1 MESYKSHISPI
12 TALQIKT
19 LIFSIPFLM
28 GLGVD
33 LYVPSLPAIS
43 HSFNTQQSTVQLSIA
58 TYMFGYGIGQFFLGI
73 ISDSLGRRLI
83 LKYCS
88 IIFLLS
94 SLFCIALVPSIYWLN
109 LWRFIQ
115 GLSIAGLAVVARAMI
130 VDVFSGS
137 DLFKFTNYFG
147 LSWSLGPIIGPNIG
161 GYLQHYFDW
170 KANFVFFAI
179 YGVFL
184 ALISFINLPE
194 TNKKLKPL
202 NKSFNVYNIK
212 KVTLDIPFLI
222 YCFIGGIGY
231 GVIVLFNVVGP
242 FLLQQKYLMTPIEYG
257 HYALALGF
265 AYFSGSL
272 TNKKLVNK
280 IKSISV
286 LNIGLIFCSALSVLF
301 FILTTYIAS
310 SYYLIILGLFFIFFF
325 IGFIVPNTLANS
337 MKLFPSR
344 AGTASSVFGTLT
356 GVIVSVVSSFG
367 SLTVSLAPNSLF
379 LNYIFYFIV
388 SFCLCLLIQ
397 FNVFTTSGDNDE

>member
-1 MESYKSHISPI
+1 MDSYKSQISPI
-12 TALQIKT
+12 TAFQIKT
-19 LIFSIPFLM
+19 LIFTIPFLM
-28 GLGVD
+28 GLGID

-43 HSFNTQQSTVQLSIA
+43 RSFNTQEATVQLSIA
-58 TYMFGYGIGQFFLGI
+58 TYMFGYGIGQFILGI

-88 IIFLLS
+88 IIFVLS
-94 SLFCIALVPSIYWLN
+94 SLFCIALVPTIYWLN
-109 LWRFIQ
+109 FWRFIQ

-161 GYLQHYFDW
+161 GYLQNYFNW
-170 KANFVFFAI
+170 QANFIFFAI
-179 YGVFL
+179 YGMFIVF
-184 ALISFINLPE
+184 ISFINLPE
-194 TNKKLKPL
+194 TNKNLKPL
-202 NKSFNVYNIK
+202 YQSFNVYNIK
-212 KVTLDIPFLI
+212 KVALDIPFLI

-242 FLLQQKYLMTPIEYG
+242 FLLQDKYFITPIQYG
-257 HYALALGF
+257 HYALTLGV
-265 AYFSGSL
+265 AYFIGSL

-280 IKSISV
+280 IKSTNV
-286 LNIGLIFCSALSVLF
+286 LNIGIVSCSLLSILF
-301 FILTTYIAS
+301 FLLTYFIINIFS
-310 SYYLIILGLFFIFFF
+310 FVILGLFFIFFF

-356 GVIVSVVSSFG
+356 GVIVAAISSFG
-367 SLTVSLAPNSLF
+367 SLTVSLTPSSLF
-379 LNYIFYFIV
+379 LNYIFYFVV
-388 SFCLCLLIQ
+388 SLFLCLLIR
-397 FNVFTTSGDNDE
+397 FSIFPASGDNDE